1 MLSNIK
7 DKMLHY
13 IQSLITRYS
22 FKRTARQRYKAYNKI
37 HQTPY
42 GVPTRNQGYY
52 E

>member
-13 IQSLITRYS
+13 IQALITRYS
-22 FKRTARQRYKAYNKI
+22 FNRTARQRYKAYNKI
-37 HQTPY
+37 YQTPY
-42 GVPTRNQGYY
+42 GVPNRNSGYY